1 MKILA
6 FETSAKAVS
15 VALWQDGVLL
25 GEYYQ
30 NTGQTHSR
38 TLMKLAEDLLVNC
51 ELTPAEVEAVAWANG
66 PGSFTGVRIGCA
78 AAKGFAWGRELP
90 CLPVSTLESMAWC
103 HTDFDGIVCPCMDA
117 RRSQVYNAVFRMVQG
132 RPVRLREDRAISLE
146 DLAADLEGFTSPI
159 LLVGDGALIT
169 WNALRE
175 RLQNLRLAAEHLRHQ
190 RASGVALAAAD
201 AALRDA
207 AVSGAQAAPNYL
219 RLSQAER
226 ERLEKEAQ
234 QDKSNE

>member
-6 FETSAKAVS
+6 LETSAKAVS
-15 VALWQDGVLL
+15 VALLDGGVLL

-51 ELTPAEVEAVAWANG
+51 ELTAAEVEAVAWANG

-90 CLPVSTLESMAWC
+90 CLPVSTLTSMAWC
-103 HTDFDGIVCPCMDA
+103 HTDFPGLVCPCMDA
-117 RRSQVYNAVFRMVQG
+117 RRSQVYNALFRMEAG
-132 RPVRLREDRAISLE
+132 RPVRLREDRAISLQELAE
-146 DLAADLEGFTSPI
+146 DLTGFDEPI
-159 LLVGDGALIT
+159 LLVGDGALLT
-169 WNALRE
+169 WNTLHA
-175 RLQNLRLAAEHLRHQ
+175 RLPSLRLVSEQRRHQ
-190 RASGVALAAAD
+190 RASGVALAAAE
-201 AALRDA
+201 AALHGE
-207 AVSGAQAAPNYL
+207 AVPGASCAPNYL

-226 ERLEKEAQ
+226 ERLERENQ
-234 QDKSNE
+234 SPKSEK